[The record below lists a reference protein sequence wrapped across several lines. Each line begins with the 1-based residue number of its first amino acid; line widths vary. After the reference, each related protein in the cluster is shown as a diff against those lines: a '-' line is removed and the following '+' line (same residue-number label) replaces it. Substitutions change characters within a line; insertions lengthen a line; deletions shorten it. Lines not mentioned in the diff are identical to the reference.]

1 MIKPISIL
9 VTAYQTQDFIEE
21 ALDSIEDQTYFVDN
35 DEYEILLG
43 IDNCTET
50 LEKVQSIR
58 EKYRNLRVFMMDARG
73 GPYVT
78 MNTLLDLV
86 KYPHILRFDSDDVM
100 KENMVE
106 RILNLGDFECVMF
119 KCRNFSENKGFRI
132 PSDESYSQGTCYFR
146 TRIFDRFGGFQAWEI
161 AADTEFLTRIAD
173 YVYIKPLHEILFLRR
188 IHANNLTVR
197 EDTGHK
203 SKLREKY
210 RRYIEMSRFLLPRT
224 IKIERVTNS
233 YKEIYGEVYY

>member
-43 IDNCTET
+43 IDNCQDT

-58 EKYRNLRVFMMDARG
+58 EKYRNLRVFMMDLRR

-78 MNTLLDLV
+78 LNTLLCHV
-86 KYPHILRFDSDDVM
+86 KYPHILRFDSDDIM

-106 RILNLGDFECVMF
+106 SILNLGDFECMIF
-119 KCRNFSENKGFRI
+119 KCRNFTKDRI
-132 PSDESYSQGTCYFR
+132 KIPIQDMYSHGTCYFR
-146 TRIFDRFGGFQAWEI
+146 TRIFERFGGFMDWEC

-173 YVYIKPLHEILFLRR
+173 YVYIKPLNEILFLRR
-188 IHANNLTVR
+188 IHQNNLTRR

-210 RRYIEMSRFLLPRT
+210 KNYIERSRFWMPRT
-224 IKIERVTNS
+224 IKIERVSNT
-233 YKEIYGEVYY
+233 YKEIYE